1 MNLKTRLLKK
11 TLETLRVYWELVRI
25 IVPVAFATQFLVEA
39 GVIEAISPSL
49 APVMGIYSLPPEL
62 AFAWLTGLLI
72 GVWGAV
78 VVVFT
83 LVPPAQLSIADIT
96 VFSALLLF
104 AHALPIE
111 QRIIQRAGPGFIVTT
126 VLRLAGGM
134 IYAMILHQ
142 IFSLSGILGDPISPA
157 WVPVTEVTGWS
168 GFVLST
174 SETLVWMLVILVA
187 LAWLM
192 DFLKWSGLMDML
204 KRAISPAFRY
214 AGIHEE
220 ASEMVAIG
228 LLLGIFYGG
237 GLLIREAETGNIPPR
252 QIFLSCVFM
261 SFAHSVIEDTLVVVA
276 LGADLTSVLFGRIL
290 FAILATALVAMMLRF
305 VSDKQFSAFA
315 FNMRPA
321 NQIAR

>member
-1 MNLKTRLLKK
+1 MNLKTRLMKK
-11 TLETLRVYWELVRI
+11 TLGTLSVYWELVRI

-39 GVIEAISPSL
+39 GVIEAIAPSL
-49 APVMGIYSLPPEL
+49 EPVMGVYGLPPEL

-78 VVVFT
+78 VVIFT
-83 LVPPAQLSIADIT
+83 LVPVSQFSIADMT

-126 VLRLAGGM
+126 LLRLAGGM

-142 IFSLSGILGDPISPA
+142 IFSLSGLLGDPINPT
-157 WVPVTEVTGWS
+157 WVPVTEGTGWS
-168 GFVLST
+168 GFALNT
-174 SETLVWMLVILVA
+174 SKTLLWMLAILVA

-192 DFLKWSGLMDML
+192 DFLKWSGLMDVL
-204 KRAISPAFRY
+204 KKAISPVFRY

-228 LLLGIFYGG
+228 LLLGIVYGG
-237 GLLIREAETGNIPPR
+237 GLLIREVETGNIRPR

-261 SFAHSVIEDTLVVVA
+261 SFAHSVIEDTLVVAA
-276 LGADLTSVLFGRIL
+276 LGADLMSVLFGRIV
-290 FAILATALVAMMLRF
+290 FAILATALVAVVLRF
-305 VSDKQFSAFA
+305 VSDETFSTLA
-315 FNMRPA
+315 FNAKLKSR
-321 NQIAR
+321 

>member
-1 MNLKTRLLKK
+1 MKLKTMLLKK
-11 TLETLRVYWELVRI
+11 TLETLNVYWELVRI

-39 GVIEAISPSL
+39 GVVDAIAPSL
-49 APVMGIYSLPPEL
+49 EPVMGVYGLPPEL
-62 AFAWLTGLLI
+62 AFAWLTGMLI

-83 LVPPAQLSIADIT
+83 LVPVSQFSIADMT

-111 QRIIQRAGPGFIVTT
+111 QRIIQKAGPGFIVTT
-126 VLRLAGGM
+126 LLRLAGGM

-142 IFSLSGILGDPISPA
+142 IFSLSGIFDDPINPA
-157 WVPVTEVTGWS
+157 WIPVTEVAGWS
-168 GFVLST
+168 GFIIAT
-174 SETLVWMLVILVA
+174 SKTLLWMLVILVA

-192 DFLKWSGLMDML
+192 DVLKWSGLMDVL
-204 KRAISPAFRY
+204 KRAISPVFRY

-237 GLLIREAETGNIPPR
+237 GLLVREAETGNIRPR

-290 FAILATALVAMMLRF
+290 FAILATALVAMVLRF
-305 VSDKQFSAFA
+305 VSDEVFSTFA
-315 FNMRPA
+315 FNA
-321 NQIAR
+321 KSAR